1 MRKAELAAVPR
12 KALNERL
19 FPKEFANPP
28 MPAVRLSSADRRNSI
43 ISAAKA
49 VFARY
54 GLEGARTQQIAQAAG
69 VSEAL
74 IFRHFATKTHIY
86 RAVLREVI
94 AEQNATFSAMDT
106 VEASADGAL
115 EIIRRLVDH
124 AMKGAEADNVAGMR
138 MVVGSLAGDG
148 GYARLIYRRALR
160 LSLPAL
166 DSALAAAR
174 AEGAITGAAIATVNA
189 VAFLEHVGTMMLM
202 AHCHSRTAI
211 PYDDD
216 DRRVKR
222 DAILFCARGLGIAEN
237 RIQTFLDRFYA

>member
-1 MRKAELAAVPR
+1 
-12 KALNERL
+12 
-19 FPKEFANPP
+19 
-28 MPAVRLSSADRRNSI
+28 MPAPRLSGADRRNSI
-43 ISAAKA
+43 IAAAKA

-94 AEQNATFSAMDT
+94 ADQNATFSAIGEA
-106 VEASADGAL
+106 EASTEGL
-115 EIIRRLVDH
+115 LKIIGSLVDH
-124 AMKGAEADNVAGMR
+124 AMNGATASNVEGMR

-166 DSALAAAR
+166 ERALAAAR
-174 AEGAITGAAIATVNA
+174 AEGAIAGAAISPVNA

-202 AHCHSRTAI
+202 ARCHNRIAI
-211 PYDDD
+211 PYDADD
-216 DRRVKR
+216 SIVRR
-222 DAILFCARGLGIAEN
+222 DAILFCARGLGVTEN
-237 RIQTFLDRFYA
+237 RIQMFMQRINA

>member
-1 MRKAELAAVPR
+1 
-12 KALNERL
+12 
-19 FPKEFANPP
+19 
-28 MPAVRLSSADRRNSI
+28 MPAPRLSGADRRTSI
-43 ISAAKA
+43 IAAAKA

-94 AEQNATFSAMDT
+94 ADQNATFSAMGA
-106 VEASADGAL
+106 VEASTEGLL
-115 EIIRRLVDH
+115 EIVRRLVDH
-124 AMKGAEADNVAGMR
+124 AMKGADAENVAGMR

-166 DSALAAAR
+166 ERALAAAR
-174 AEGAITGAAIATVNA
+174 EEGAIAGTPLSPINA

-211 PYDDD
+211 PYDAD
-216 DRRVKR
+216 DRVLRR
-222 DAILFCARGLGIAEN
+222 DAMLFCARGLGIAED
-237 RIQTFLDRFYA
+237 RIQTFLNRINA